1 MSSGIFVGCD
11 GDDDNPAASG
21 SVPEFFADG
30 LIVVNPRVGL
40 SMRLRPYG
48 GAPFPEVDSVTLE
61 DTLCSLNRS
70 QYWGWGDYVYYAG
83 FDEFPTADPMFDR
96 GDVVRVTV
104 HSGSRSGFCTIKL
117 LDINLDSIGIVNP
130 GKDTTVP
137 VGGAVDLKWSRSDNA
152 DWYAVQIEKNWDS
165 AGMLVATQHYATT
178 RDTAWSVPVTF
189 FGADVIY
196 LFVRIIP
203 MTGPNPSSSAGNWS
217 GDLVAGWLYSWA
229 GFDEI
234 FINIV
239 AAGVGRS
246 QPRGEP
252 IGERSSEEMAASV
265 RSVCEHL
272 RENLR

>member
-1 MSSGIFVGCD
+1 MRLSLILTAACLIMSSGIFVGCD

-21 SVPEFFADG
+21 SVPEFFVDG

-137 VGGAVDLKWSRSDNA
+137 VGQRRLVCGTDRKELGLGGNAGGNATLRNHTGHCLVGAGDIFRCRCNILVCPDHSDDGPQSLVVSRKLVRRPCCRL
-152 DWYAVQIEKNWDS
+152 AVQ
-165 AGMLVATQHYATT
+165 L
-178 RDTAWSVPVTF
+178 
-189 FGADVIY
+189 
-196 LFVRIIP
+196 
-203 MTGPNPSSSAGNWS
+203 
-217 GDLVAGWLYSWA
+217 
-229 GFDEI
+229 
-234 FINIV
+234 
-239 AAGVGRS
+239 GR
-246 QPRGEP
+246 
-252 IGERSSEEMAASV
+252 V
-265 RSVCEHL
+265 
-272 RENLR
+272 